1 MRHEVLTGKGDKDQ
15 HLNYRRSKAGRQIFH
30 NSGLI
35 HKTISKAAIITFF
48 GLGRLQL
55 VKTRRASGRADKK
68 VDILTFASSAFW
80 TSR

>member
-35 HKTISKAAIITFF
+35 HKTIIKAAIIKFF
-48 GLGRLQL
+48 GLRRLQL
-55 VKTRRASGRADKK
+55 VETSRASGRADKK
-68 VDILTFASSAFW
+68 VDILTFSP
-80 TSR
+80 